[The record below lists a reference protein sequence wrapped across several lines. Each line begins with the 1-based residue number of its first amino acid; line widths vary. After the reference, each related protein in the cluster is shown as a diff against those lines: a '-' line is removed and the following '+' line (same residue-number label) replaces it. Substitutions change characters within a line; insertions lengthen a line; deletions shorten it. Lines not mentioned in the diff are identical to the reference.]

1 MQRYLSVKGTVVVL
15 SSDPVFE
22 EGHVRSTTVP
32 LKLCLINNTFILPDT
47 INLNV
52 WIFQANTFRYF
63 YISSKYI

>member
-47 INLNV
+47 INLDV
-52 WIFQANTFRYF
+52 RMLANTFRYMD
-63 YISSKYI
+63 ISSKYI